1 MKSSFNEEKVEAVL
15 PKRNLY
21 VIRWTVHG
29 SEVDEWSDEIYEVE
43 TCGGEV
49 EEAMSYITGDGRRDD
64 DAMLLTDGIC
74 KDDGLF
80 YKVFPTILQ
89 AQESL
94 GKCHDERIEKMR
106 HTIQSICGL
115 DKEEYDELLDTEEI
129 VEFTNEKGK
138 FPSSA
143 NVICLSSVDMTKW
156 IARQDDAFVKGEA
169 NMYGVPGDG
178 TFMDTSIGWGST
190 SYNDEG
196 CNNDKQHKYIRCV
209 SIVHTRVT
217 CWIESLELSD
227 GEDWLQEVKV

>member
-1 MKSSFNEEKVEAVL
+1 MMKTSKVEVKV

-21 VIRWTVHG
+21 VIRWTVNG

-49 EEAMSYITGDGRRDD
+49 EEAMSYITGDGRRDN

-80 YKVFPTILQ
+80 CKAFTTIEQ

-94 GKCHDERIEKMR
+94 AKCQDERVKKMR

-115 DKEEYDELLDTEEI
+115 GQCEYEELLDTEEI
-129 VEFTNEKGK
+129 VEFEDDEGK
-138 FPSSA
+138 FPPSSK
-143 NVICLSSVDMTKW
+143 VIPLSSVDMTKW
-156 IARQDDAFVKGEA
+156 IARMDDDFIKGTTTPYSTA
-169 NMYGVPGDG
+169 VLRGG
-178 TFMDTSIGWGST
+178 TFLDTTIGWGST
-190 SYNDEG
+190 SYNDDG

-217 CWIESLELSD
+217 CWIEALELSLPR
-227 GEDWLQEVKV
+227 WLQEVKV

>member
-1 MKSSFNEEKVEAVL
+1 MMKSSFNEEKVEVT
-15 PKRNLY
+15 KRNLY

-29 SEVDEWSDEIYEVE
+29 SEVDEWSDEIYDVE

-80 YKVFPTILQ
+80 YKAFPTIEQ
-89 AQESL
+89 AFRSL
-94 GKCHDERIEKMR
+94 TKCHDERIDKMR

-115 DKEEYDELLDTEEI
+115 DEEEYEELLNTEEI
-129 VEFTNEKGK
+129 VEFANDDEGK
-138 FPSSA
+138 FPPSA
-143 NVICLSSVDMTKW
+143 NVMHSSSV
-156 IARQDDAFVKGEA
+156 V
-169 NMYGVPGDG
+169 
-178 TFMDTSIGWGST
+178 TFLDTSIGWGST

-209 SIVHTRVT
+209 SIVHSRVT
-217 CWIESLELSD
+217 CWIEELELSGREPISAD
-227 GEDWLQEVKV
+227 IARGEGWLQELKI